1 MLKFTPAAWII
12 GGLILAALEMIV
24 PGFVLL
30 WFGVA
35 AVVTGILALFVHNW
49 VVQLAVFAGLSAAL
63 VLTSQLISRRLT
75 KPESEPVGANRMRG
89 VEGRVVRD
97 IEASGF
103 GRVKVGGEEWRAT
116 ADQSIAVGK
125 KVKVI
130 EVKGTH
136 LVVEPVSEGSE

>member
-12 GGLILAALEMIV
+12 GGLILAALEMVV

-75 KPESEPVGANRMRG
+75 KPEPEPVGANRMRG

-116 ADQSIAVGK
+116 ADQAIAVGK
-125 KVKVI
+125 RVKVI
-130 EVKGTH
+130 EVEGTH